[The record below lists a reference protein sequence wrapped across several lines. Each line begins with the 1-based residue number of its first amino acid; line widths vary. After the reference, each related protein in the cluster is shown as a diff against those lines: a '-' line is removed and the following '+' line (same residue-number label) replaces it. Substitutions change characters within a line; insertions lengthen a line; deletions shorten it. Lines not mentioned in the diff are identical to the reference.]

1 MEGGMP
7 DGLYERDAL
16 AWSEQQ
22 AGLLRCL
29 AHGERVNDAV
39 DWPNLIEEVEA
50 VGRSELRACE
60 SLLRQAAVHLLKLH
74 ADPGS
79 DASAH
84 WRRELMIFLVD
95 ARKAFSPSM
104 RQKIDLQD
112 VYNDALYLI
121 GDTGSAPAKCP
132 LVLDDLLAPRPDIDV
147 LLGQFGR

>member
-1 MEGGMP
+1 MEGAMP

-22 AGLLRCL
+22 AGLLRRL
-29 AHGERVNDAV
+29 AHGERVSDAV

-60 SLLRQAAVHLLKLH
+60 SLLRQALVPLLKLH

-79 DASAH
+79 DAAIH
-84 WRRELMIFLVD
+84 WRRELRVFLVD

-104 RQKIDLQD
+104 HEKINLPD
-112 VYNDALYLI
+112 VYSNALYLT
-121 GDTGSAPAKCP
+121 GDTRSASVKCP
-132 LVLDDLLAPRPDIDV
+132 L
-147 LLGQFGR
+147 